1 MATPPEGF
9 ESYFGSAPYYKF
21 IEYDGIGGI
30 DTITDKIRNFPEG
43 LSPEDTLRRLTKD
56 DDLCDSQVIISAVD
70 RLLDIIDADPEIDVR
85 ARPTGIRPSSELM
98 NYRESLDTPRVQP
111 WRPVSSWKSDAG

>member
-9 ESYFGSAPYYKF
+9 EAYFGGGPYYKF
-21 IEYDGIGGI
+21 IQYDGIGGL

-56 DDLCDSQVIISAVD
+56 DDLCDSHVIISAVD
-70 RLLDIIDADPEIDVR
+70 RLLEIIDSDPEIDVR
-85 ARPTGIRPSSELM
+85 AGPSRRQAKREL
-98 NYRESLDTPRVQP
+98 
-111 WRPVSSWKSDAG
+111 G